1 MTPLVIA
8 LIAAPFVFWLFR
20 RRTGLRA
27 DEERPEQRP
36 AMTGTIAEKTD
47 AAALLEV
54 EPSAGHKQF
63 EVSEQAEETP
73 EQKQAAAAHAG
84 AGNDSA
90 PSERE
95 PDGSSGQEAG
105 EHLPV
110 DSADAK
116 PTTRDRAGQSD
127 PVPPPSPENIVSP
140 PLSEVS
146 DGREEPEVG
155 SGISAGEYS
164 SGEPAASTSAAPPPP
179 GVDVEAGEAFQETEV
194 AAEAAVHAPE
204 DALPQD
210 PEHVPSSEAGGHQP
224 PATDIEISGAAGQ
237 NTLDRAASAA
247 VIATPAPNNNTQDGH
262 TPETE
267 VTPGEEPPSTAGAD
281 EPAGNGAERAPLPYR
296 PPPQRQPRQAA
307 TRVVNQEPER
317 AVRSEAPLEIR
328 VRLILDRFSFC
339 QIGLL
344 PERKP
349 DMDDEVMVKAGGMP
363 LQLVAQEKWYEDLR
377 FENIGERLQ
386 QGLRLAGF
394 LADHRRVQWQ
404 LSGRGLYVLA
414 GHPRASGFV
423 SATRLVLGRSHVV
436 LCVAGLLQQVESVL
450 NEAGCQGYTKLDESQ
465 GMPPGWVGLRGVSP
479 EKAISLDAGSDPF
492 YAIKPAPDI
501 EIELDGGVRW
511 HDSVWLAG
519 YPPRIKLFGQAT
531 GEVKVLIDGREAWHT
546 EDGCFVVDGYDL
558 SGEHSVYCE
567 GLSCS
572 RSYSIEEP
580 ADSWQQ
586 WPAYHFGEADI
597 CGPLVQLPHETA
609 SRRAFTVPMSNLLL
623 LGAEPG
629 QIFRCSSR
637 SGAHWKGFVPFDV
650 VWALPAQP
658 LICDKK
664 SARILRFSDA
674 PLAVSKRHARPALS
688 WCSAILDASRKG
700 LRIANAAPDST
711 ARWIEYKK
719 AARNIWRG
727 RR

>member
-1 MTPLVIA
+1 MTPFVIV

-20 RRTGLRA
+20 RRTGLPA
-27 DEERPEQRP
+27 HEERSEQRP
-36 AMTGTIAEKTD
+36 AITGKIAEKID
-47 AAALLEV
+47 AAPLPEV
-54 EPSAGHKQF
+54 EPSQGHRQF
-63 EVSEQAEETP
+63 EVSERAEETP
-73 EQKQAAAAHAG
+73 EQKQAAAAAHAG
-84 AGNDSA
+84 AVHSA
-90 PSERE
+90 ECERE
-95 PDGSSGQEAG
+95 PDASFGQEPRS
-105 EHLPV
+105 HLPV
-110 DSADAK
+110 DF
-116 PTTRDRAGQSD
+116 AG
-127 PVPPPSPENIVSP
+127 VENIVSP

-146 DGREEPEVG
+146 DGREEPEAG
-155 SGISAGEYS
+155 SGISAREYS
-164 SGEPAASTSAAPPPP
+164 SGEPAAGAAAATPPP
-179 GVDVEAGEAFQETEV
+179 GVNVEAGNAFPETEDV
-194 AAEAAVHAPE
+194 AEAAIQAPDDE
-204 DALPQD
+204 LPED
-210 PEHVPSSEAGGHQP
+210 PEHVGSSEAGGHHP
-224 PATDIEISGAAGQ
+224 PAAVIEISGAAGQ
-237 NTLDRAASAA
+237 HTIERAASAA
-247 VIATPAPNNNTQDGH
+247 AIATPALGNNTQDGH
-262 TPETE
+262 AAPETE
-267 VTPGEEPPSTAGAD
+267 VAPGEDAHSSAGAE
-281 EPAGNGAERAPLPYR
+281 EPVSNGAERASLPYR
-296 PPPQRQPRQAA
+296 PPPQRQPRQTA

-317 AVRSEAPLEIR
+317 TVRSEAALEIR
-328 VRLILDRFSFC
+328 VRLMLDRFGFC

-344 PERKP
+344 PERRP
-349 DMDDEVMVKAGGMP
+349 DMDDEVAVKAGGMP
-363 LQLVAQEKWYEDLR
+363 LQLVAQEDWYEDLR

-386 QGLRLAGF
+386 QGLRLTGF
-394 LADHRRVQWQ
+394 LADHRRMQWQ

-436 LCVAGLLQQVESVL
+436 LCVAGLLQQVEAIL

-465 GMPPGWVGLRGVSP
+465 GMPPGWAGLRGVSP
-479 EKAISLDAGSDPF
+479 ERAISLDAGSDPF

-501 EIELDGGVRW
+501 EIELEGGVRL

-531 GEVKVLIDGREAWHT
+531 GEMKVLIDGREAQHT
-546 EDGCFVVDGYDL
+546 ADGCFVVDGYDL

-572 RSYSIEEP
+572 RTYSIEEP

-586 WPAYHFGEADI
+586 WPAYHFGQAEI
-597 CGPLVQLPHETA
+597 CGPLVQLPPETV
-609 SRRAFTVPMSNLLL
+609 SRRAFTVPMSNPLL

-629 QIFRCSSR
+629 QILRCSSR
-637 SGAHWKGFVPFDV
+637 SGAYWKGFVPFDV

-664 SARILRFSDA
+664 SARILQFSDA
-674 PLAVSKRHARPALS
+674 PLALSKRHAKPALG

-700 LRIANAAPDST
+700 LRIDNAAPDST

>member
-1 MTPLVIA
+1 
-8 LIAAPFVFWLFR
+8 
-20 RRTGLRA
+20 
-27 DEERPEQRP
+27 
-36 AMTGTIAEKTD
+36 
-47 AAALLEV
+47 
-54 EPSAGHKQF
+54 
-63 EVSEQAEETP
+63 
-73 EQKQAAAAHAG
+73 
-84 AGNDSA
+84 
-90 PSERE
+90 
-95 PDGSSGQEAG
+95 
-105 EHLPV
+105 
-110 DSADAK
+110 
-116 PTTRDRAGQSD
+116 
-127 PVPPPSPENIVSP
+127 
-140 PLSEVS
+140 
-146 DGREEPEVG
+146 
-155 SGISAGEYS
+155 
-164 SGEPAASTSAAPPPP
+164 
-179 GVDVEAGEAFQETEV
+179 
-194 AAEAAVHAPE
+194 
-204 DALPQD
+204 
-210 PEHVPSSEAGGHQP
+210 
-224 PATDIEISGAAGQ
+224 
-237 NTLDRAASAA
+237 
-247 VIATPAPNNNTQDGH
+247 
-262 TPETE
+262 
-267 VTPGEEPPSTAGAD
+267 
-281 EPAGNGAERAPLPYR
+281 
-296 PPPQRQPRQAA
+296 
-307 TRVVNQEPER
+307 VNQEPER
-317 AVRSEAPLEIR
+317 AVRSEALLEIR
-328 VRLILDRFSFC
+328 VRLILDRFGFC

-349 DMDDEVMVKAGGMP
+349 DMDDEVTVKAGAMP
-363 LQLVAQEKWYEDLR
+363 LQLVAQEEWYEDLR

-394 LADHRRVQWQ
+394 LADHRRVKWQ

-414 GHPRASGFV
+414 DHPRASGFV
-423 SATRLVLGRSHVV
+423 SATRLFLGRSHVV
-436 LCVAGLLQQVESVL
+436 LCVAGLLQQVEAIL
-450 NEAGCQGYTKLDESQ
+450 DEAGCQGYTKLDESQ

-501 EIELDGGVRW
+501 EIELDGGVRL

-531 GEVKVLIDGREAWHT
+531 GEVKVLIDSREARHT

-597 CGPLVQLPHETA
+597 CGPLVQMPPETS
-609 SRRAFTVPMSNLLL
+609 SRRAFIVPMSNPLL

-637 SGAHWKGFVPFDV
+637 SGANWKGFVPFDV

-664 SARILRFSDA
+664 SARILQFSDA
-674 PLAVSKRHARPALS
+674 PLSVSKRHARPALS
-688 WCSAILDASRKG
+688 WCGAILDASRKG
-700 LRIANAAPDST
+700 LRIANAAPDSKD
-711 ARWIEYKK
+711 RWIEYKK